1 MFAMHDRREDA
12 AVIALIR
19 GGDRPWHHYAQL
31 AESAGSALAILEGRY
46 VDPDDDEPLVLF
58 SEGRDPEPVDLD
70 AICSEIEAW
79 EVEGMQ
85 LVTVLDDDYPV
96 NLRSIHNRPPFLLVR
111 GEVRAEDERSIAV
124 VGTRRP
130 SAAGLDTARSVTAG
144 LVSAGYTVVS
154 GLAEGID
161 GAAHETALELG
172 GRTIAVVGTGLRRTY
187 PASHA
192 ALERRIAEAGAVVS
206 QFWPDAPPT
215 RTSFPRRNITM
226 SGLALATVVIEAT
239 AKSGAK
245 MQARFALEHGRRVFL
260 HRSLLE
266 HSWAREYAA
275 RPGAHVVD
283 SADDIVEQIELLVT
297 PELALTL

>member
-1 MFAMHDRREDA
+1 MQDLREDA
-12 AVIALIR
+12 ALIALIR
-19 GGDRPWHHYAQL
+19 RGDRPWHHYAQL
-31 AESAGSALAILEGRY
+31 AETAGTALAILEGRY
-46 VDPDDDEPLVLF
+46 VDPDEDEPLVLF
-58 SEGRDPEPVDLD
+58 PEQGEPDTVDLD

-79 EVEGMQ
+79 EAEGMRF
-85 LVTVLDDDYPV
+85 VSVLDDDYPV
-96 NLRSIHNRPPFLLVR
+96 NLRSIHNRPPFLFVR

-124 VGTRRP
+124 VGTRHP
-130 SAAGLDTARSVTAG
+130 SVTGLDTAHSVTSG

-187 PASHA
+187 PAFHA
-192 ALERRIAEAGAVVS
+192 ALERRIAEVGAVVS

-215 RTSFPRRNITM
+215 RTSFPMRNITM
-226 SGLALATVVIEAT
+226 SGLALVTVVIEAT
-239 AKSGAK
+239 ARSGAK

-260 HRSLLE
+260 HSSLLE
-266 HSWAREYAA
+266 HAWARDYAA
-275 RPGAHVVD
+275 RPGVRVAD
-283 SADDIVEQIELLVT
+283 SAEDIVDQVERFVA